1 MQTSVASSDES
12 RVNFLRRSTCSAHS
26 ARYSKP
32 RAGRITQM
40 GDFPELPTLVDAAP
54 LERKPLQ
61 FIVMSVMVVMSVT
74 FPHTYRVL
82 YMTVNWWCVPG
93 ASCHRHDQRH
103 GENGLSMRCTCL
115 CDGRDAHDGNL
126 RIFSKCREGAPPLRG
141 LVTPLVYHYHHSHFY
156 IGIWEW

>member
-93 ASCHRHDQRH
+93 ASCQRHAHRH
-103 GENGLSMRCTCL
+103 GENGLDRRLSRYH
-115 CDGRDAHDGNL
+115 DGDDAHDGH
-126 RIFSKCREGAPPLRG
+126 LRG
-141 LVTPLVYHYHHSHFY
+141 FSRRGHLYFVGSSPFNLTRQTRQWLQYSP
-156 IGIWEW
+156 